1 MKLLESMVE
10 SANSDKKTAE
20 CQLAETQELY
30 KAAEIEVTR
39 LKTALDSAKEKVS
52 FRSLKNNEKVNNK

>member
-20 CQLAETQELY
+20 SQLAETQELY

-39 LKTALDSAKEKVS
+39 LKTALDSAKEKVGGK
-52 FRSLKNNEKVNNK
+52 LICQW